1 MILIE
6 RIRDFL
12 WHYATTGLQKTQRRG
27 RGLKLTEV
35 GTAVVYGVYESPDQF
50 RTFNAFAA
58 DLAQKGIKV
67 YRFVY
72 WPSAPKATA
81 GNGDKA
87 GTPPPPVAT
96 DESKRLFVITPQDL
110 AFDRCPKALYRQR
123 LAEATEQSFHL
134 LLDTSERFH
143 YVDAYMACL
152 LPAQFKVA
160 FVKELPLKQSPYDL
174 TLKPTEGRGL
184 RERLDLLL
192 CYLDNF

>member
-12 WHYATTGLQKTQRRG
+12 WRYATTDLQKAPRRS
-27 RGLKLTEV
+27 RGLKLTEAKTLV
-35 GTAVVYGVYESPDQF
+35 LYGVYETPDQF

-58 DLAQKGIKV
+58 ELERKGLKV

-72 WPSAPKATA
+72 WPSALEAT
-81 GNGDKA
+81 
-87 GTPPPPVAT
+87 VAT
-96 DESKRLFVITPQDL
+96 DEAKRLFVITPQDL

-160 FVKELPLKQSPYDL
+160 FVKEMPLKQSPYDL
-174 TLKPTEGRGL
+174 MLKPTEGQDLRG
-184 RERLDLLL
+184 RLDLLL
-192 CYLDNF
+192 HYLDNF

>member
-12 WHYATTGLQKTQRRG
+12 WHYATTGLQKTQRRA
-27 RGLKLTEV
+27 RGMKLTEV

-72 WPSAPKATA
+72 WPSAPKSE
-81 GNGDKA
+81 NGGKP
-87 GTPPPPVAT
+87 GMTPPPVAT
-96 DESKRLFVITPQDL
+96 DESKRLFVIAPQDL
-110 AFDRCPKALYRQR
+110 SFDRCPKALYRQR
-123 LAEATEQSFHL
+123 LAQATEPSFHL

-160 FVKELPLKQSPYDL
+160 FAKELPLKQSPYDL
-174 TLKPTEGRGL
+174 TLKPAEGQDLRG
-184 RERLDLLL
+184 RLDLLL
-192 CYLDNF
+192 HYLDNF

>member
-12 WHYATTGLQKTQRRG
+12 WHHATTALQKTHRRG

-35 GTAVVYGVYESPDQF
+35 ETLVLYGVYESPDQF

-72 WPSAPKATA
+72 WPSALEST
-81 GNGDKA
+81 
-87 GTPPPPVAT
+87 VAT

-110 AFDRCPKALYRQR
+110 AFDRCPKAIFRQR
-123 LAEATEQSFHL
+123 LAESTEQSFHL

-152 LPAQFKVA
+152 LPAQFMVA
-160 FVKELPLKQSPYDL
+160 FVKDMPLKQSPYDL
-174 TLKPTEGRGL
+174 TLKPADGQDLRG
-184 RERLDLLL
+184 RLDLLL
-192 CYLDNF
+192 HYLENF

>member
-12 WHYATTGLQKTQRRG
+12 WHHATTALQKTHRRG

-35 GTAVVYGVYESPDQF
+35 ETLVLYGVYESPDQF

-72 WPSAPKATA
+72 WPSALEST
-81 GNGDKA
+81 
-87 GTPPPPVAT
+87 VAT

-110 AFDRCPKALYRQR
+110 AFDRCPKAIFRQR
-123 LAEATEQSFHL
+123 LAESTEQSFHL

-160 FVKELPLKQSPYDL
+160 FVKDMPLKQSPYDL
-174 TLKPTEGRGL
+174 TLKPADGQDLRG
-184 RERLDLLL
+184 RLDLLL
-192 CYLDNF
+192 HYLENF

>member
-1 MILIE
+1 MVLIE

-12 WHYATTGLQKTQRRG
+12 WHYATTGLQRTQGRA

-58 DLAQKGIKV
+58 DLERKGIKV

-72 WPSAPKATA
+72 WPSAPKA
-81 GNGDKA
+81 
-87 GTPPPPVAT
+87 AT

-110 AFDRCPKALYRQR
+110 AFDRWPKALYRQR
-123 LAEATEQSFHL
+123 LAAATEPSFHL

-152 LPAQFKVA
+152 LPARFKVA
-160 FVKELPLKQSPYDL
+160 FAKELPLKQSPYDL
-174 TLKPTEGRGL
+174 TLKPAEGQPLRG
-184 RERLDLLL
+184 RLDLLL
-192 CYLDNF
+192 HYLDNF

>member
-12 WHYATTGLQKTQRRG
+12 WHHATTALQKTHRRG

-35 GTAVVYGVYESPDQF
+35 GTLVLYGVYESPDQF

-72 WPSAPKATA
+72 WPSALEST
-81 GNGDKA
+81 
-87 GTPPPPVAT
+87 VAT

-110 AFDRCPKALYRQR
+110 AFDRCPKAIFRQR
-123 LAEATEQSFHL
+123 LAESTEQSFHL

-160 FVKELPLKQSPYDL
+160 FVKDIPLKQSPYDL
-174 TLKPTEGRGL
+174 TLKPTEGRNL

>member
-1 MILIE
+1 MILVE

-12 WHYATTGLQKTQRRG
+12 WHYATTDLQKAPRRT

-50 RTFNAFAA
+50 RTFNTFATELEA
-58 DLAQKGIKV
+58 KGIKV

-72 WPSAPKATA
+72 WPSAPEST
-81 GNGDKA
+81 
-87 GTPPPPVAT
+87 VAT
-96 DESKRLFVITPQDL
+96 DEAKRLFVITPQDL

-160 FVKELPLKQSPYDL
+160 FAKELPLKQSPYDL
-174 TLKPTEGRGL
+174 TLKPAEGQDLRG
-184 RERLDLLL
+184 RLDLLL
-192 CYLDNF
+192 HYLDNF